1 MLHVGLTGG
10 IGCGKS
16 TVAAMMREMGCIVIE
31 ADLLAHKLIE
41 PGQPAYD
48 EILREFGPGVRGAG
62 GRIDRGKLAAIVFA
76 DPAKL
81 KLLNA
86 IVHPRVIEAVDRQLA
101 ELEGK
106 QPQAVAVVEEALLIE
121 SSYHERLERLVV
133 VWCEPEQQIER
144 LVNRST
150 GRGLTREE
158 AVRRINAQMQLDQ
171 KRRIADDEIDC
182 SGPLEITRAQ
192 VENLVARLK
201 QIAATEK
208 PQKDLSKARSG
219 LP

>member
-48 EILREFGPGVRGAG
+48 EVLREFGSGVRGAG
-62 GRIDRGKLAAIVFA
+62 GRIDRRKLAAIVFA

-86 IVHPRVIEAVDRQLA
+86 IIHPRVIEAVDRQLA
-101 ELEGK
+101 ELERK
-106 QPQAVAVVEEALLIE
+106 QPQAVAVVEAALLIE
-121 SSYHERLERLVV
+121 SSYHERLDHLVV

-158 AVRRINAQMQLDQ
+158 ALRRINAQMQMDQ